1 MRPLLR
7 PSLIAALLA
16 VTGLLVSSRDASAEW
31 VARYFLF
38 DRAIWSADSRS
49 VGIVGRYR
57 NVTSGESFEDTLIV
71 DVESGAVTC
80 VSPSVNRFVLD
91 RDGTHVLAQ
100 GRWGLYDHE
109 LATGVTRSVRYQ
121 DAFSP
126 NEIVTFSYSR
136 ESDAAIVIRCS
147 DEYPESSGVYAYPI
161 RGGGERLLMSDPLC
175 GPQSLNYWQT
185 HRRDVSPTALSLPRL
200 QKPTVFPNFPGTLWH
215 FVAENS
221 PGVAVWGNG
230 SIAADT
236 LCVDCRVEFNSIP
249 PSGSSVLVSTAPEH
263 IGDVVTPGD
272 LWLLKPSEP
281 AIHLGRGRFESV
293 AWRDSTTALVLARP
307 GELRLANL
315 ADGTLAYLS
324 MSLVP
329 DWISNSTRPPAM
341 VWSARIDG
349 KVYEDHA
356 SARTAALEL
365 GTRDN
370 RGYAVDPT
378 ADRSGHRLSIGA
390 FPDSAGAAAAASGL
404 RNSGVAGP
412 ITIVRRPVSEML
424 GQFDFAAIDS
434 PDGRHQLF
442 FRTHPHMFQPY
453 LASEVWIRS
462 LPEGRP
468 RLLIRS
474 MSSF

>member
-7 PSLIAALLA
+7 PRLIAALLA
-16 VTGLLVSSRDASAEW
+16 VTGLLVSSRDASADW

-49 VGIVGRYR
+49 LGVIGRYR
-57 NVTSGESFEDTLIV
+57 NVTSGESFEDTLLV
-71 DVESGAVTC
+71 DVGSGAITC
-80 VSPSVNRFVLD
+80 LSPSVTRFVLN
-91 RDGTHVLAQ
+91 RDGSHVLAL
-100 GRWGLYDHE
+100 GRWGLHDYE
-109 LATGVTRSVRYQ
+109 LATGVTRPVRYQ

-126 NEIVTFSYSR
+126 NEIVAFSYSR

-161 RGGGERLLMSDPLC
+161 AGGEERLLVSDPLC
-175 GPQSLNYWQT
+175 GPQSLNYWQS

-215 FVAENS
+215 FVTGTT

-230 SIAADT
+230 PIEADT
-236 LCVDCRVEFNSIP
+236 LCVGCRVEFNSVP
-249 PSGSSVLVSTAPEH
+249 PSGSSVLVSTAPED
-263 IGDVVTPGD
+263 IGDVVSPGD
-272 LWLLKPSEP
+272 LWLLKPAEP
-281 AIHLGRGRFESV
+281 AIHLGRGRFESA
-293 AWRDSTTALVLARP
+293 AWRDSTSALVLARP
-307 GELRLANL
+307 GELRVANTIE
-315 ADGTLAYLS
+315 GTLTPLS

-329 DWISNSTRPPAM
+329 DWIRNATRTPAT
-341 VWSARIDG
+341 VWSARIEETIH
-349 KVYEDHA
+349 EDHA
-356 SARTAALEL
+356 SARTAAIEL
-365 GTRDN
+365 GSRDN
-370 RGYAVDPT
+370 RGYAVDP
-378 ADRSGHRLSIGA
+378 AEDRSGYRLSIGA
-390 FPDSAGAAAAASGL
+390 FSDSAGAAAAAKALGK
-404 RNSGVAGP
+404 SGVTGP

-424 GQFDFAAIDS
+424 GQFDFAAVES

-442 FRTHPHMFQPY
+442 FRSHPHMFQPY

-462 LPEGRP
+462 LPDGRP